1 VNGDLHT
8 AIATEVAK
16 RLGWPDPEA
25 VGRGAALPDALEF
38 VYVDGIGTRFLGK
51 NLSCCTHFAGYCLHR
66 DKSLGRIEL
75 PDRDVRFLPGVWP
88 EIPVGMEAQEPL
100 ALLLRTPGI
109 TRSADDMTFPAG
121 WSYAH
126 WLEECYVTAAES
138 HYDVD
143 DAAREKRLG
152 TIAGMCLHY
161 VHDMCMPQ
169 HRRNELLAQHAET
182 EAQASRVWKKMGEA
196 ERTVLIW
203 DCIDKSPQ
211 WSAYYTCK
219 GFMEQPTK
227 QVSRWCWL
235 RGKVVKDI
243 IRFGLCT
250 TAAVLKHLRPPIVV
264 P

>member
-66 DKSLGRIEL
+66 DKSLGRI
-75 PDRDVRFLPGVWP
+75 
-88 EIPVGMEAQEPL
+88 EPL

-243 IRFGLCT
+243 IRVGLCT
-250 TAAVLKHLRPPIVV
+250 TAAVLKHLRPPIVL
-264 P
+264 